1 MYTRTSQPTDD
12 RNCAMTDSFSYTR
25 THTAVCA
32 LDRRMHT
39 SPRNLRMTGTANTHP
54 VQSPERSHKYGKP
67 GPDRFKHCFVPWTRL
82 NTALSAVKKMSPH
95 TFEIHKDLGVQ
106 LRWVFTRDPE
116 DSALVTDEQLDI
128 DNVKDVTWM
137 TAYTTECNVL
147 HDVVYCLLSSLWSD
161 FTDAC
166 SVSTH
171 TPFTQLLCSQ
181 QLWEALLTAFPS
193 SEYRS
198 VFL

>member
-1 MYTRTSQPTDD
+1 M
-12 RNCAMTDSFSYTR
+12 
-25 THTAVCA
+25 
-32 LDRRMHT
+32 
-39 SPRNLRMTGTANTHP
+39 
-54 VQSPERSHKYGKP
+54 
-67 GPDRFKHCFVPWTRL
+67 
-82 NTALSAVKKMSPH
+82 
-95 TFEIHKDLGVQ
+95 Q

-116 DSALVTDEQLDI
+116 GSALVTDEQLDM

-147 HDVVYCLLSSLWSD
+147 HDVVYCLLSSLWSN

-171 TPFTQLLCSQ
+171 TAFTQLLCSQ

-198 VFL
+198 VFFDDDDRYITIGYVPPGIKESKCDDATIVSLMVL